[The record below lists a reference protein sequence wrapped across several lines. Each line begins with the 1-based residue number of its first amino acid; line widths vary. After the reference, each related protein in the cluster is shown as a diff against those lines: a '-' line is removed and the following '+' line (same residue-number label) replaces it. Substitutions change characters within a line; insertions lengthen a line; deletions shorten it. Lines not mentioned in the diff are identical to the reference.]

1 MSLAASDD
9 AVSAGGGGVFS
20 FLTFKDTER
29 APSFTRHRS
38 KTLSRV
44 TVCSN
49 NVMLMLIIFS
59 FVDVYGA

>member
-9 AVSAGGGGVFS
+9 AVRAGGGGFC
-20 FLTFKDTER
+20 FFIFKDTER